1 MTTAMFLAVVLAG
14 LVVSAGAQHD
24 PRTVE
29 RKLVGNALDID
40 DGVSHRQLSPL
51 VLRGL
56 AEIVTE
62 CKWNYLYL
70 LYYNTLIRV
79 CTLCNSLITIVDA
92 STNHSLLQFR
102 NACENPLKSARI

>member
-1 MTTAMFLAVVLAG
+1 MTELTGRMIIEPDRPPQRYTSAIRPHNLTMTTAMFLAVVLAG

-62 CKWNYLYL
+62 CK
-70 LYYNTLIRV
+70 
-79 CTLCNSLITIVDA
+79 
-92 STNHSLLQFR
+92 
-102 NACENPLKSARI
+102 

>member
-1 MTTAMFLAVVLAG
+1 MTELTGRMIIEPDCPPQRTTSAIRPHNLTMTTAMVLAVVLAV

-40 DGVSHRQLSPL
+40 DGHRQLSPL

-62 CKWNYLYL
+62 CKWN
-70 LYYNTLIRV
+70 
-79 CTLCNSLITIVDA
+79 
-92 STNHSLLQFR
+92 
-102 NACENPLKSARI
+102 